1 MLLFH
6 CRWVLWGRQVPQ
18 GPHQTSIFSLI
29 PLRDR
34 LTKLRRAR
42 PSFLLPSP
50 PPAFIHTHRREK
62 GCHSTS
68 QTAHLSSGRRGAL
81 SHRNRVRFLPGAEA
95 GGQLSA
101 CPLSLWSADVLS
113 SSLPVFFKT
122 KPYFIHHLIL
132 RSKWSHKS
140 WSQATNMMSWTQE
153 LGKKAQ
159 SAPLCSISIQIQ

>member
-34 LTKLRRAR
+34 LTKLRWAR

-50 PPAFIHTHRREK
+50 PPAFIYTHRRK
-62 GCHSTS
+62 AVTVQARQPIS
-68 QTAHLSSGRRGAL
+68 AL
-81 SHRNRVRFLPGAEA
+81 AA
-95 GGQLSA
+95 GGRWATVTESDFSQPERLADKLSA

-132 RSKWSHKS
+132 WSKWSHKS
-140 WSQATNMMSWTQE
+140 WSQATNIMSWTQSW
-153 LGKKAQ
+153 GKKAQ
-159 SAPLCSISIQIQ
+159 ECTIM